1 MKNKLTCFIVDD
13 EKPAH
18 VVLETLIGKIPW
30 LELSGKF
37 FNAID
42 AMEAY
47 ERLQPDLLFLDINMP
62 ELTGTELL
70 DILKLNKTQ
79 IIMTTAYPQYALDG
93 FKFDVTGFLL
103 KPIGFDKF
111 LKATSK
117 AKMLAEAMEKL
128 HEKNENTEDEVSEG
142 LPSLSEEGIK
152 AVIETNPPE
161 GMGGGIDDEF
171 LWVRAD
177 RKLFRVFY
185 NEIFHVEGL
194 KDYVKVYH
202 KNGMLIMHGSVSTME
217 AQLPQKQF
225 LRVHRSY
232 IVNRMMIKI
241 IDGNMLVLENNEK
254 IPMTATNR
262 DELIGRITGGKFK

>member
-18 VVLETLIGKIPW
+18 VVLETLIAKIPW
-30 LELSGKF
+30 LELTGKF

-42 AMEAY
+42 AMEAF
-47 ERLQPDLLFLDINMP
+47 ERQQPGLIFLDINMP

-79 IIMTTAYPQYALDG
+79 VIMTTAYPQYAVDG

-117 AKMLAEAMEKL
+117 VKMLAEALEKR
-128 HEKNENTEDEVSEG
+128 HNKPEVAEVEIDD
-142 LPSLSEEGIK
+142 LPSLSDEPIK

-161 GMGGGIDDEF
+161 GMGGGINDDF

-202 KNGMLIMHGSVSTME
+202 KDGMLIMHGSVSTME
-217 AQLPQKQF
+217 AQLPPKQF
-225 LRVHRSY
+225 IRVHRSY

-241 IDGNMLVLENNEK
+241 IDGNTLVLENNEK
-254 IPMTATNR
+254 IPMTANNR
-262 DELIGRITGGKFK
+262 DELIGKITGGKFR